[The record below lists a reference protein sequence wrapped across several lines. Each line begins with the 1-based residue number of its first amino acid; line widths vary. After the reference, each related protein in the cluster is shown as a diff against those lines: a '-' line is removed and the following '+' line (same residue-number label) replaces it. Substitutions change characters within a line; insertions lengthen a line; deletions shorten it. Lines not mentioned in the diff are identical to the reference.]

1 MGGAPQPVPDLSR
14 DGQREQ
20 EQNGLIPRPGAWK
33 NARNMRHSQ
42 VQQPTT
48 PLMGVNTMVVHDIAN
63 NELDFL
69 GEGFA
74 PPVPVE
80 VEESCNATLKSIG
93 RSVQRA
99 AAYVDLEHGLDQVPE
114 RDDFSSD
121 EDSAQGNRRGRR
133 SGTMKPVKTAG
144 GGGFLA
150 SLRRSSAKPASTS
163 PSKSL
168 TLNTRSKSPADTTA
182 TKARPQ
188 DSGAGRTLAPGA
200 AAVWSFQGMTP
211 LSKTSPEASASAKKP
226 NEKLQKAVSKSK
238 ASPAKSPS

>member
-1 MGGAPQPVPDLSR
+1 
-14 DGQREQ
+14 
-20 EQNGLIPRPGAWK
+20 
-33 NARNMRHSQ
+33 
-42 VQQPTT
+42 
-48 PLMGVNTMVVHDIAN
+48 MVVHDIAN
-63 NELDFL
+63 DELDFF

-74 PPVPVE
+74 PPVPKE

-121 EDSAQGNRRGRR
+121 EDSAPGNLRGRR
-133 SGTMKPVKTAG
+133 SGTMKPTKTAG

-150 SLRRSSAKPASTS
+150 SLRRSSAKPASAS
-163 PSKSL
+163 PSKSW

-188 DSGAGRTLAPGA
+188 DPGTGQTLAPGA
-200 AAVWSFQGMTP
+200 TAFWSFQGMTP
-211 LSKTSPEASASAKKP
+211 LSKTSPGASASAKKP
-226 NEKLQKAVSKSK
+226 HEKLQKAVSKIPFKKSK
-238 ASPAKSPS
+238 ASPTKSPS